1 MPAPSGGRRRRR
13 NVVAGCGVVHRAVI
27 MQRTGDRTPGERM
40 MNGVG
45 AHRALTIHVAAEIVA
60 ADIAI
65 NRRVTVAE
73 TAAARRAREIGPGVS
88 RGGRPATEM
97 TSASGEMRCTA
108 PASETAGSPAG
119 KMSTAE
125 MRAADARSAK
135 VPSTEMRSSATEMGS
150 AEVSATT
157 AEVRATAAE
166 VRATAT
172 EVRATAATVKAS
184 ANAAAMKASATAA
197 VEASTAATTAAGS
210 RIDCGRQRNRQSD
223 DR

>member
-1 MPAPSGGRRRRR
+1 
-13 NVVAGCGVVHRAVI
+13 
-27 MQRTGDRTPGERM
+27 M

-45 AHRALTIHVAAEIVA
+45 AHRALTIHVAADIVAAEIVA
-60 ADIAI
+60 ADIVI
-65 NRRVTVAE
+65 NRGVTVAE

-108 PASETAGSPAG
+108 AASETAGSPAG
-119 KMSTAE
+119 KMSTPE

-135 VPSTEMRSSATEMGS
+135 VPATEMRSSATEMAS

-157 AEVRATAAE
+157 AEVCAASAEVRATAAE
-166 VRATAT
+166 VRATA
-172 EVRATAATVKAS
+172 ATVKAS
-184 ANAAAMKASATAA
+184 AAAAMKASATAA